1 MSLSLVVE
9 DDDDAADTMTV
20 EEQVEFDLKKKKG
33 SLKDVRVSILSLSE
47 NKGILGL
54 LKEENIEVR
63 FNLRVW

>member
-63 FNLRVW
+63 LKLW